1 MLNKI
6 FGPFCKS
13 SSYIVILYKEGL
25 AGVCSLATDPVHSQT
40 RPLVEDYDDKML
52 NALSKMGLH

>member
-1 MLNKI
+1 MLV
-6 FGPFCKS
+6 S
-13 SSYIVILYKEGL
+13 H
-25 AGVCSLATDPVHSQT
+25 DHVHSQT